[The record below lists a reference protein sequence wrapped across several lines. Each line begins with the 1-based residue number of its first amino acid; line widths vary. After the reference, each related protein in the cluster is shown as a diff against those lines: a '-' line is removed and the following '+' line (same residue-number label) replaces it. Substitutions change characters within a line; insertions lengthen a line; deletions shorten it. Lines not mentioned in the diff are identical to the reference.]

1 MASGYEEKYLKSK
14 YGQQASPDITGMEGQ
29 SSNLM
34 KTAQMAGNS
43 TDTPVPG
50 ADANSLKPSPE
61 FSQGFSRGAQG
72 GGLGSAVMS
81 GGMAT
86 GNPYAIGAGVGLMA
100 LEGNAQAEQAEEEA
114 KAIEAQQRKQA
125 QMSAIN
131 NLISVTK
138 TLGV

>member
-14 YGQQASPDITGMEGQ
+14 YGQQDSPDITGQ
-29 SSNLM
+29 ANNLT
-34 KTAQMAGNS
+34 KTAQMAGNA
-43 TDTPVPG
+43 TDAPVPG
-50 ADANSLKPSPE
+50 ASDYFGKPSAE
-61 FSQGFSRGAQG
+61 FSQGAARGAQG
-72 GGLGSAVMS
+72 GGLGSMLMS
-81 GGMAT
+81 GGMAS
-86 GNPYAIGAGVGLMA
+86 GNPYAIGGGVALMA